1 MRSRLLSGRPVRDE
15 GLRDEPG
22 GERAVRKA
30 VLRDAVGIGVAVGAY
45 GLSFGAA
52 AVTAGLST
60 LQACV
65 LSLLLFTG
73 ASQFALV
80 GVLGAGGS
88 AVAAV
93 AGALLLGTRNSL
105 YAVRLS
111 SLLPVSGA
119 RRAVAAQLTID
130 ESTGMATAAPEGHE
144 RTAFWATGISV
155 YVLWNLATLLGA
167 LGAARLGDP
176 GVIGLDAAVPAA
188 FLALL
193 APQVRDGR
201 RLAVAVAGG
210 LVALLAVPLTPPG
223 VPGLLAGLAVV
234 PLLVR
239 R

>member
-1 MRSRLLSGRPVRDE
+1 VLGGHLILG
-15 GLRDEPG
+15 PG
-22 GERAVRKA
+22 TAERRA

-52 AVTAGLST
+52 AITAGLST
-60 LQACV
+60 AQACA
-65 LSLLLFTG
+65 LSLLVFTG

-93 AGALLLGTRNSL
+93 AGALLLGSRNTL

-111 SLLPVSGA
+111 SLLPMPA
-119 RRAVAAQLTID
+119 RRRVLAAQLTID
-130 ESTGMATAAPEGHE
+130 ESTGMATAAPPQLAA
-144 RTAFWATGISV
+144 TAFWATGLSV

-176 GVIGLDAAVPAA
+176 GVLGLDAAVPAA

-193 APQVRDGR
+193 APQVRDR
-201 RLAVAVAGG
+201 QRWAVACAGG
-210 LVALLAVPLTPPG
+210 LLALVAVPLFPPG
-223 VPGLLAGLAVV
+223 IPVLLAGLAVV